1 MHVKKL
7 VDFNITC
14 VILAIKG
21 GVLKIPKHTAHRGC
35 DGGFFFSFHL
45 PLLFFSF
52 PPWKLV
58 GSHFQQELVRQF
70 GADRLYPST
79 SFIVKH
85 LEAFGC
91 LGPPDSAETLVPA
104 CGEEASG
111 YSLLVRLL
119 IQPCV
124 HHHQLE
130 VQTSLKKEKKSPP
143 VQTRLVVT
151 HISPPWQCTQ
161 TLSSVVSR

>member
-1 MHVKKL
+1 M
-7 VDFNITC
+7 
-14 VILAIKG
+14 
-21 GVLKIPKHTAHRGC
+21 
-35 DGGFFFSFHL
+35 
-45 PLLFFSF
+45 
-52 PPWKLV
+52 
-58 GSHFQQELVRQF
+58 RQF

-79 SFIVKH
+79 SFIVKN

-130 VQTSLKKEKKSPP
+130 VQTSLKKEKKISSCANAS
-143 VQTRLVVT
+143 RRYT
-151 HISPPWQCTQ
+151 HQSTMAVYTDAQ
-161 TLSSVVSR
+161 LGG

>member
-21 GVLKIPKHTAHRGC
+21 GVLKIPKHTAHR
-35 DGGFFFSFHL
+35 GFFFSFHL

-79 SFIVKH
+79 SFIVKN